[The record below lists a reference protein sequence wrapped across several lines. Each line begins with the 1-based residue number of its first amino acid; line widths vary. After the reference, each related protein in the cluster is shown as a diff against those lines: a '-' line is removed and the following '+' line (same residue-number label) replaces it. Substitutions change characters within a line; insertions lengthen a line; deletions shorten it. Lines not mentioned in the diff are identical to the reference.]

1 MPRSDPGRSRGV
13 LLAVAAVAALYGMG
27 IQAQSDDG
35 RHADTL
41 ATAGHPATPREQDV
55 RLVGGSDDA
64 EGRVEIYHDGV
75 WGTVCDDYWSEHD
88 ADLVCRQLGHEG
100 AETVL
105 ARARFGQGRG
115 PIWMDDLR
123 CTAAQAASAGAQSA
137 TRLGD
142 CAFPGWGVHNC
153 SHGEDAGVVCAARG
167 AGLASLAL
175 SYVDLA
181 FSPATTAYRVRVAN
195 AVASVTVTAVPV
207 GDASATVSPA
217 DGDDVAEGHQVV
229 LDEGPNTVVVTVV
242 AGASTTAYTVVVT
255 REAPLGATMPER
267 LTEAN
272 VTSFLADQGIFSV
285 AQFIEALPPLHK
297 RHFVAVLRSQSPVAD
312 FVSVD
317 YPRIVSWGAD
327 AEFLLTWTTDPASP
341 GHQSV
346 EFLTAAPDAGRWTA
360 GVIDF
365 SGTDSAVRRPAT
377 CAGCHSDIDRPIW
390 GVSHAWHGTE
400 SSGANGQPEGEAE
413 QEAAFA
419 RKMTATS
426 DPRLAQLEFT
436 YAANGKR
443 RLSVP
448 RRITVDPNWEFTH
461 RLPLR
466 QAEVLFSRLG
476 SRPHYAGLAT
486 SVICA
491 ASPMVV
497 LREEISRSRHHLA
510 LLSGSGDFVQMPT
523 DGTVPAPV
531 QASEYS
537 YEGVLNHVLFLML
550 HRAAKT
556 IPEVGRLYETTTN
569 DEFLSKTGNTES
581 VIKSLLEYPTGSA
594 TTMQELDTAYEDFH
608 TLRGQ
613 ASLARRTVR
622 GTWAFDTATP
632 RYGQGVLAAHA
643 HHFAPRVCRAI
654 APLSD
659 DAHLVGLT
667 LSGVDIGTFDP
678 ETTAYAARV
687 GAGVTATTVTATP
700 RDGAATVAIALG
712 DDVAQGTERAVS
724 LETGDN
730 DLRITVTAED
740 GNARV
745 YDVSVHRAGTV
756 PLTATFEDLPEAHD
770 GAAALLFRTRFS
782 EPIRN
787 THTSMRD
794 SAFTVAGGSVT
805 RARRVDG
812 SIMWEIAI
820 TPAGNADLAIA
831 LEANRPCGAG
841 VCTRD
846 GRRLSERVAAAV
858 KGPMAAPLPEL
869 SIAVAAGSVTE
880 GEPAVFVVTPDRA
893 IESAL
898 TASVDVARSGGV
910 LAGTT
915 VVPVAIGAGDAGATL
930 AVATDDDRVVE
941 DDGAVTVTLIA
952 GTGYAVGVDA
962 VARVTVVDEDV
973 ASFAVTAAPQ
983 EIEEG
988 GSSTLSV
995 SISNDVS
1002 FATDQMIALT
1012 ASGSTAQGDY
1022 RVSASP
1028 LTLIAGATS
1037 ATATISAVDDA
1048 DAEDAETVVL
1058 TAHHDGTAVGS
1069 ATVTIAANDRSALT
1083 AWFENVPSSHD
1094 GAEAFSL
1101 TLRFSEELA
1110 KKAGWKLR
1118 SGAVRVSNGSLQS
1131 LGWVNGSRATWTVAV
1146 RPSGTAD
1153 VAVSVAGGLSCAE
1166 GPCTPHGGRLS
1177 AGASATVPGPAR
1189 AAPDA
1194 VGQPT
1199 LTAGETTID
1208 ASWRA
1213 PANNGSSIEGYD
1225 VEYRTTGS
1233 GWTDAGHV
1241 GTGTSARI
1249 AGLAGDTAYDVR
1261 VRAYNAA
1268 GTGAW
1273 SAPASATTPPSDGPS
1288 ETDLRLVGGANAR
1301 EGRVEIY
1308 HAGEWGTVCDDS
1320 WTPEDAE
1327 VACRQLGYAGTAS
1340 AHTRATFGAGTGQ
1353 IWMDDVRC
1361 AGDEE
1366 RLADCEFR
1374 GWGSHNCRH
1383 SEDAGASCGAAAGAL
1398 PADATLSGAT
1408 LTVRFGHALDGG
1420 STPSPQD
1427 FVVRSVAVDDT
1438 APVTATSV
1446 AVSGTTVLI
1455 RLSRRMLPDERVTA
1469 SYLEAAMHPLQD
1481 VSGNPVAA
1489 FADQPVR
1496 YVTRAHLPSR
1506 VGSQPRAAG
1515 LRTAVTPGTVKVERL
1530 DLSARQLTDVSALSG
1545 LVDLEVL
1552 DLHGNAVA
1560 DTWGLSGLTGLHV
1573 LDLSGNRIA
1582 DVSALSRLSGLRV
1595 LDLSGNRIAD
1605 VSALS
1610 RLSGLRVL
1618 DLSGNRIEDVSALWG
1633 LTGLRRLNLS
1643 GNRLVD
1649 IGPLANLTGLEVL
1662 LLDGNAVTEVLP
1674 LVGLANLVHLGL
1686 SGNRLAAMDLLAEL
1700 GSLRRVDL
1708 AANRLTDVSAL
1719 GDLSALAW
1727 LRLPGNPIAD
1737 VSALG
1742 RLAELRWLWLDDRPM
1757 AGRNGLGPHTVVVV
1771 SSDIRN

>member
-1 MPRSDPGRSRGV
+1 M
-13 LLAVAAVAALYGMG
+13 AVH
-27 IQAQSDDG
+27 AQSGDG

-41 ATAGHPATPREQDV
+41 ATAGQPATPQDQDV
-55 RLVGGSDDA
+55 RLVGGSDAA

-75 WGTVCDDYWSEHD
+75 WGTVCDDSWSTND
-88 ADLVCRQLGHEG
+88 AELVCRQLGHEG

-105 ARARFGQGRG
+105 ARAGFGAGRG
-115 PIWMDDLR
+115 AIWMDDLR

-142 CAFPGWGVHNC
+142 
-153 SHGEDAGVVCAARG
+153 
-167 AGLASLAL
+167 
-175 SYVDLA
+175 LA
-181 FSPATTAYRVRVAN
+181 FSPDTTDYRARVAN
-195 AVASVTVTAVPV
+195 AVTSVTVTAVPV
-207 GDASATVSPA
+207 GDASATVDPA
-217 DGDDVAEGHQVV
+217 DGDDGAEGHQVD
-229 LDEGPNTVVVTVV
+229 LDEGSNTVVVTVV
-242 AGASTTAYTVVVT
+242 AGGSTTTYTVVVT

-285 AQFIEALPPLHK
+285 EQFIEALPPLHK

-312 FVSVD
+312 FVSVHH
-317 YPRIVSWGAD
+317 PRIVSWGAD

-341 GHQSV
+341 GHRSV
-346 EFLTAAPDAGRWTA
+346 EFLAAVPDQGRWTA

-365 SGTDSAVRRPAT
+365 SGADPAVRRPAT

-390 GVSHAWHGTE
+390 GVSQAWHGTE
-400 SSGANGQPEGEAE
+400 SSGANVQPQGEAE

-419 RKMTATS
+419 RKMAATS
-426 DPRLAQLEFT
+426 DPRLAQLELT
-436 YAANGKR
+436 YAANGRR
-443 RLSVP
+443 RLAVP
-448 RRITVDPNWEFTH
+448 RQIKVDPNWEFTH

-466 QAEVLFSRLG
+466 QAEVLFSRLR
-476 SRPHYAGLAT
+476 SRAGYPGMAT

-491 ASPMVV
+491 ASPPVV

-510 LLSGSGDFVQMPT
+510 RLSGSGDFVQMPT
-523 DGTVPAPV
+523 NGTVPPPV

-537 YEGVLNHVLFLML
+537 YEGVLTHVLFLML

-569 DEFLSKTGNTES
+569 DEFLSRTGNTES

-643 HHFAPRVCRAI
+643 RHFAPRVCRALS
-654 APLSD
+654 PLSD
-659 DAHLVGLT
+659 DARLVGLT

-712 DDVAQGTERAVS
+712 DDAAEGTERVVS

-745 YDVSVHRAGTV
+745 YAVRVNRAGTV
-756 PLTATFEDLPEAHD
+756 PLTATLEDLPEAHD
-770 GAAALLFRTRFS
+770 GATALVFRTRFS

-787 THTSMRD
+787 THASMRD

-812 SIMWEIAI
+812 SIVWQISIA
-820 TPAGNADLAIA
+820 PAGDADLAIA
-831 LEANRPCGAG
+831 LEANRSCGAG
-841 VCTRD
+841 VCTHDR
-846 GRRLSERVAAAV
+846 RRLSERVEAV
-858 KGPMAAPLPEL
+858 VAGPGTASLPEL
-869 SIAVAAGSVTE
+869 SIAVAAASVTE

-898 TASVDVARSGGV
+898 TASVDVTRSGGV

-915 VVPVAIGAGDAGATL
+915 VVSVTIGVGDAGATL

-941 DDGAVTVTLIA
+941 DDGAVMATLIA

-973 ASFAVTAAPQ
+973 ASFAVTAAPP

-988 GSSTLSV
+988 GSSALSV

-1012 ASGSTAQGDY
+1012 ASGSTARGDY
-1022 RVSASP
+1022 TVSASP
-1028 LTLIAGATS
+1028 LTLVVGATS

-1048 DAEDAETVVL
+1048 DEEDAETVVL

-1094 GAEAFSL
+1094 GAEAVSL
-1101 TLRFSEELA
+1101 TLRFSAELA
-1110 KKAGWKLR
+1110 SGAGRKLR
-1118 SGAVRVSNGSLQS
+1118 GGAVRVSNGSLES
-1131 LGWVNGSRATWTVAV
+1131 LRRVNRSRATWTVAL

-1153 VAVSVAGGLSCAE
+1153 VAVSVVGRLSCEE
-1166 GPCTPHGGRLS
+1166 GPCTPNGGRLS
-1177 AGASATVPGPAR
+1177 AGASATVPGPAAAA
-1189 AAPDA
+1189 AAPDR

-1199 LTAGETTID
+1199 LTAGQTYLD
-1208 ASWRA
+1208 ASWSA
-1213 PANNGSSIEGYD
+1213 PADNGSAIEGYD
-1225 VEYRTTGS
+1225 VAYRTTGS
-1233 GWTDAGHV
+1233 EWTDGGHA

-1268 GTGAW
+1268 GTGEW
-1273 SAPASATTPPSDGPS
+1273 SPPASATTTPLDGPS
-1288 ETDLRLVGGANAR
+1288 ETDVRLVDGANAH

-1320 WTPEDAE
+1320 WTPNDAE

-1340 AHTRATFGAGTGQ
+1340 AHTRATFGEGTGQ

-1427 FVVRSVAVDDT
+1427 FVVLSVAVDDT

-1455 RLSRRMLPDERVTA
+1455 RLSRRMRPDERVTA

-1496 YVTRAHLPSR
+1496 YGTRAHLPSR
-1506 VGSQPRAAG
+1506 VGSEPRAAG
-1515 LRTAVTPGTVKVERL
+1515 LRAAVTPGTAKVERL
-1530 DLSARQLTDVSALSG
+1530 DLSARLLTDVSALSG

-1552 DLHGNAVA
+1552 DLHGNAVT
-1560 DTWGLSGLTGLHV
+1560 DTWGLSGLTGLH
-1573 LDLSGNRIA
+1573 
-1582 DVSALSRLSGLRV
+1582 V

-1649 IGPLANLTGLEVL
+1649 IGPLANLTDLEVL

-1757 AGRNGLGPHTVVVV
+1757 AGREGLGPHTVVVV
-1771 SSDIRN
+1771 SSDITDRVKTLRALDEGGRVGKMGHGTHIR

>member
-1 MPRSDPGRSRGV
+1 MP
-13 LLAVAAVAALYGMG
+13 AH
-27 IQAQSDDG
+27 AQSG
-35 RHADTL
+35 AARHADTL
-41 ATAGHPATPREQDV
+41 ATAGQPATPQEQDV
-55 RLVGGSDDA
+55 HLVGGSDDA

-75 WGTVCDDYWSEHD
+75 WGTVCDDYWSKHD
-88 ADLVCRQLGHEG
+88 AELVCRQLGHEG
-100 AETVL
+100 AENVL
-105 ARARFGQGRG
+105 ARASFGEGRG

-153 SHGEDAGVVCAARG
+153 SHGEDAGVVCETRG
-167 AGLASLAL
+167 AELASLAL
-175 SYVDLA
+175 SYVDLE
-181 FSPATTAYRVRVAN
+181 FSAATAAYRVRVAN

-217 DGDDVAEGHQVV
+217 DGDDVAEGHQVD
-229 LDEGPNTVVVTVV
+229 LNEGPNTVVVTVV
-242 AGASTTAYTVVVT
+242 AGGSTTAYTVVVT
-255 REAPLGATMPER
+255 REAPLDATMPER

-285 AQFIEALPPLHK
+285 EQFIEALPPLHK
-297 RHFVAVLRSQSPVAD
+297 RHFVGVLRSQSPVTD

-317 YPRIVSWGAD
+317 HPRIVSWGAD

-341 GHQSV
+341 GHRSV
-346 EFLTAAPDAGRWTA
+346 EFLAAVPDEGRWTA

-365 SGTDSAVRRPAT
+365 SGADPAVSRPAT

-390 GVSHAWHGTE
+390 GVSQAWHGTE
-400 SSGANGQPEGEAE
+400 SSGANVHPEGEAE

-436 YAANGKR
+436 YAANGRR

-448 RRITVDPNWEFTH
+448 RQIKVDPNWEFTH

-466 QAEVLFSRLG
+466 QAEVLFNRLG
-476 SRPHYAGLAT
+476 SQPGYPGLAT

-491 ASPMVV
+491 ASPTVV

-510 LLSGSGDFVQMPT
+510 RLSGSGDFVQMPT
-523 DGTVPAPV
+523 DGTVPPPI
-531 QASEYS
+531 QAAEYS
-537 YEGVLNHVLFLML
+537 YEETLGHVLFLML

-556 IPEVGRLYETTTN
+556 IPAVGRLYETTTN
-569 DEFLSKTGNTES
+569 DEFLSRTGNTES
-581 VIKSLLEYPTGSA
+581 VIKSLLDYPVGSA
-594 TTMQELDTAYEDFH
+594 TAMQELDTAYEDFH

-643 HHFAPRVCRAI
+643 RHFASRVCRAI
-654 APLSD
+654 SPLSD

-687 GAGVTATTVTATP
+687 GAGLAATTVTATP
-700 RDGAATVAIALG
+700 RDGAATVAIAIG
-712 DDVAQGTERAVS
+712 DDAAEGTERAVS
-724 LETGDN
+724 LEVGDN

-740 GNARV
+740 GNARA
-745 YDVSVHRAGTV
+745 YDVSVNRAGIV
-756 PLTATFEDLPEAHD
+756 PLTATFENLPEAHD
-770 GAAALLFRTRFS
+770 GATALVFRARFS

-787 THTSMRD
+787 TYTSMRD

-812 SIMWEIAI
+812 SIVWEIAVA
-820 TPAGNADLAIA
+820 PAGDADLAIA

-846 GRRLSERVAAAV
+846 GRRLSERVETAV
-858 KGPMAAPLPEL
+858 TGPTAAPLPEL
-869 SIAVAAGSVTE
+869 SIRVAAGSVTE

-893 IESAL
+893 IDSAL
-898 TASVDVARSGGV
+898 TASVDVTRAGGA

-915 VVPVAIGAGDAGATL
+915 VASVTIGAGDAGATL
-930 AVATDDDRVVE
+930 ALATTDDRVVE
-941 DDGAVTVTLIA
+941 DDGGVTATLVA
-952 GTGYAVGVDA
+952 GTGYAVGADA
-962 VARVTVVDEDV
+962 VARVTVADNDA
-973 ASFAVTAAPQ
+973 ASFAVTAAPP

-995 SISNDVS
+995 SISNAVS
-1002 FATDQMIALT
+1002 FATDQRIALT
-1012 ASGSTAQGDY
+1012 ASGSTTRGDY
-1022 RVSASP
+1022 MVSAST
-1028 LTLIAGATS
+1028 LTLGAGATS
-1037 ATATISAVDDA
+1037 ATATVSAVDDA
-1048 DAEDAETVVL
+1048 EQEGAETVVL
-1058 TAHHDGTAVGS
+1058 TAHHDGTAVGA

-1101 TLRFSEELA
+1101 TLQFSAELA
-1110 KKAGWKLR
+1110 SGVGRKLR
-1118 SGAVRVSNGSLQS
+1118 GGAVRVSNGSLES
-1131 LGWVNGSRATWTVAV
+1131 LRRVNRSRATWTVAL

-1153 VAVSVAGGLSCAE
+1153 VAVSVVGRLSCEE
-1166 GPCTPHGGRLS
+1166 GPCTPNGGRLS
-1177 AGASATVPGPAR
+1177 AGASATVPGPA
-1189 AAPDA
+1189 AAPDR

-1199 LTAGETTID
+1199 LTAGQTYLD
-1208 ASWRA
+1208 ASWSA
-1213 PANNGSSIEGYD
+1213 PADNGSAIEGYD
-1225 VEYRTTGS
+1225 VAYHTTGS
-1233 GWTDAGHV
+1233 EWTDGGHA

-1249 AGLAGDTAYDVR
+1249 AGLAEDTVYDVR

-1268 GTGAW
+1268 GAGEW
-1273 SAPASATTPPSDGPS
+1273 SPPASATTTPSDGPS
-1288 ETDLRLVGGANAR
+1288 ETDLRLVDGANAH

-1320 WTPEDAE
+1320 WTTNDAE

-1340 AHTRATFGAGTGQ
+1340 AHTHATFGEGTGR

-1366 RLADCEFR
+1366 RLADCGFR

-1383 SEDAGASCGAAAGAL
+1383 SEDAGASCGAAAAAL

-1408 LTVRFGHALDGG
+1408 LTLRFEHALDGG

-1427 FVVRSVAVDDT
+1427 FVVLSVTVDDA

-1496 YVTRAHLPSR
+1496 YVTRAPLPSR
-1506 VGSQPRAAG
+1506 VGSEPRAAG
-1515 LRTAVTPGTVKVERL
+1515 LLAAVTPGTAKVERL
-1530 DLSARQLTDVSALSG
+1530 DLSARQLTDMSALSA

-1560 DTWGLSGLTGLHV
+1560 DTWGLSGLTGL
-1573 LDLSGNRIA
+1573 
-1582 DVSALSRLSGLRV
+1582 RV
-1595 LDLSGNRIAD
+1595 LDLSGNRVAD
-1605 VSALS
+1605 LSALS

-1643 GNRLVD
+1643 GNRLAD

-1686 SGNRLAAMDLLAEL
+1686 SGNRLAAVDLLAEL

-1719 GDLSALAW
+1719 GDLSALVW

-1757 AGRNGLGPHTVVVV
+1757 AGREGLGPRTVTVAVPPAGRPA
-1771 SSDIRN
+1771 SGAGRRPGDG

>member
-1 MPRSDPGRSRGV
+1 M
-13 LLAVAAVAALYGMG
+13 AVH
-27 IQAQSDDG
+27 AQSGDG

-41 ATAGHPATPREQDV
+41 ATAGQPATPQDQDV
-55 RLVGGSDDA
+55 RLVGGSDAA

-75 WGTVCDDYWSEHD
+75 WGTVCDDSWSTND
-88 ADLVCRQLGHEG
+88 AELVCRQLGHEG

-105 ARARFGQGRG
+105 ARAGFGAGRG
-115 PIWMDDLR
+115 AIWMDDLR

-153 SHGEDAGVVCAARG
+153 SHREDAGVVCETRG
-167 AGLASLAL
+167 AALASLAL

-181 FSPATTAYRVRVAN
+181 FSPDTTDYRARVAN
-195 AVASVTVTAVPV
+195 AVTSVTVTAVPV
-207 GDASATVSPA
+207 GDASATVDPA
-217 DGDDVAEGHQVV
+217 DGDDGAEGHQVD
-229 LDEGPNTVVVTVV
+229 LDEGSNTVVVTVV
-242 AGASTTAYTVVVT
+242 AGGSTTTYTVVVT

-285 AQFIEALPPLHK
+285 EQFIEALPPLHK

-312 FVSVD
+312 FVSVHH
-317 YPRIVSWGAD
+317 PRIVSWGAD

-341 GHQSV
+341 GHRSV
-346 EFLTAAPDAGRWTA
+346 EFLAAVPDQGRWTA

-365 SGTDSAVRRPAT
+365 SGADPAVRRPAT

-390 GVSHAWHGTE
+390 GVSQAWHGTE
-400 SSGANGQPEGEAE
+400 SSGANVQPQGEAE

-419 RKMTATS
+419 RKIAATS
-426 DPRLAQLEFT
+426 DPRLAQLELT
-436 YAANGKR
+436 YAANGRR
-443 RLSVP
+443 RLAVP
-448 RRITVDPNWEFTH
+448 RQIKVDPNWEFTH

-466 QAEVLFSRLG
+466 QAEVLFSRLR
-476 SRPHYAGLAT
+476 SRAGYPGMAT

-491 ASPMVV
+491 ASPPVV

-510 LLSGSGDFVQMPT
+510 RLSGSGDFVQMPT
-523 DGTVPAPV
+523 NGTVPPPV

-537 YEGVLNHVLFLML
+537 YEGVLTHVLFLML

-569 DEFLSKTGNTES
+569 DEFLSRTGNTES

-643 HHFAPRVCRAI
+643 RHFAPRVCRALS
-654 APLSD
+654 PLSD

-678 ETTAYAARV
+678 ETTAYAGRV

-712 DDVAQGTERAVS
+712 DDAAEGTERVIS

-745 YDVSVHRAGTV
+745 YAVRVNRAGTV
-756 PLTATFEDLPEAHD
+756 PLTATLEDLPEAHD
-770 GAAALLFRTRFS
+770 GATALLFRTRFS

-787 THTSMRD
+787 THASMRD

-812 SIMWEIAI
+812 SIVWQITIA
-820 TPAGNADLAIA
+820 PAGDADLAIA
-831 LEANRPCGAG
+831 LEANRSCGAG
-841 VCTRD
+841 VCTHDR
-846 GRRLSERVAAAV
+846 RRLSERVEAV
-858 KGPMAAPLPEL
+858 VAGPGTTPLPVL
-869 SIAVAAGSVTE
+869 SIAAVAGSVTE
-880 GEPAVFVVTPDRA
+880 GEPAVFTVTPDQA
-893 IESAL
+893 VESAL
-898 TASVDVARSGGV
+898 TASVDVTRSGGV

-915 VVPVAIGAGDAGATL
+915 VVSVTIGVGDAGATL

-941 DDGAVTVTLIA
+941 DDGAVMATLIA

-973 ASFAVTAAPQ
+973 ASFAVTAAPL

-988 GSSTLSV
+988 GSSALSV

-1012 ASGSTAQGDY
+1012 ASGSTARGDY
-1022 RVSASP
+1022 TVSASP
-1028 LTLIAGATS
+1028 LTLVVGATS

-1048 DAEDAETVVL
+1048 DEEDAETVVL

-1101 TLRFSEELA
+1101 TLRFSAELA
-1110 KKAGWKLR
+1110 SGAGRKLR
-1118 SGAVRVSNGSLQS
+1118 GGAVRVSNGSLES
-1131 LGWVNGSRATWTVAV
+1131 LRRVNRSRATWTVAL

-1153 VAVSVAGGLSCAE
+1153 VAVSVVGRLSCEE
-1166 GPCTPHGGRLS
+1166 GPCTPNGGRLS
-1177 AGASATVPGPAR
+1177 AGASATVPGPAA
-1189 AAPDA
+1189 AAPDR

-1199 LTAGETTID
+1199 LTAGQTYLD
-1208 ASWRA
+1208 ASWSA
-1213 PANNGSSIEGYD
+1213 PADNGSAIEGYD
-1225 VEYRTTGS
+1225 VAYRTTGS
-1233 GWTDAGHV
+1233 EWTDGGHA

-1268 GTGAW
+1268 GTGEW
-1273 SAPASATTPPSDGPS
+1273 SPPASATTTPLDGPS
-1288 ETDLRLVGGANAR
+1288 ETDVRLVDGANAH

-1320 WTPEDAE
+1320 WTPNDAE

-1340 AHTRATFGAGTGQ
+1340 AHTRATFGEGTGQ

-1427 FVVRSVAVDDT
+1427 FVVLSVAVDDT

-1455 RLSRRMLPDERVTA
+1455 RLSRRMRPDERVTA

-1506 VGSQPRAAG
+1506 VGSEPRAAG
-1515 LRTAVTPGTVKVERL
+1515 LRAAVTPGTAKVERL
-1530 DLSARQLTDVSALSG
+1530 DLSARLLTDVSALSG

-1552 DLHGNAVA
+1552 DLHGNAVT
-1560 DTWGLSGLTGLHV
+1560 DTWGLSGLTGLH
-1573 LDLSGNRIA
+1573 
-1582 DVSALSRLSGLRV
+1582 V

-1649 IGPLANLTGLEVL
+1649 IGPLANLTDLEVL

-1757 AGRNGLGPHTVVVV
+1757 AGREGLGPHTVVVV
-1771 SSDIRN
+1771 SSDITDRVKTLRALDEGGRVGKMGHGTHIR

>member
-1 MPRSDPGRSRGV
+1 M
-13 LLAVAAVAALYGMG
+13 AAVAALYAMAVH
-27 IQAQSDDG
+27 AQSGDG

-41 ATAGHPATPREQDV
+41 ATAGHPATPQEQDA
-55 RLVGGSDDA
+55 RLVGGSDAA

-75 WGTVCDDYWSEHD
+75 WGTICDDYWSTND
-88 ADLVCRQLGHEG
+88 AELVCRQLGHEG

-105 ARARFGQGRG
+105 ARAHFGAGRG
-115 PIWMDDLR
+115 AIWMDDLR
-123 CTAAQAASAGAQSA
+123 CTAAQAASAGVQSA

-153 SHGEDAGVVCAARG
+153 SHREDAGVVCETRG
-167 AGLASLAL
+167 AELASLAL

-181 FSPATTAYRVRVAN
+181 FSPATTTYRAHVAN

-207 GDASATVSPA
+207 GDASATVGPA
-217 DGDDVAEGHQVV
+217 DSDDGAEGHQVD
-229 LDEGPNTVVVTVV
+229 LEEGSNTVVVTVV
-242 AGASTTAYTVVVT
+242 AGGSTTTYTVVVT

-272 VTSFLADQGIFSV
+272 ITSFVADHGVFSV
-285 AQFIEALPPLHK
+285 EQFIEALPPLHK
-297 RHFVAVLRSQSPVAD
+297 RHFVGVLRSQSPVAD

-317 YPRIVSWGAD
+317 HPRIVSWGAD

-341 GHQSV
+341 GHRSV
-346 EFLTAAPDAGRWTA
+346 EFLAAVPDEGRWTA

-365 SGTDSAVRRPAT
+365 SGTEPAVSRPT
-377 CAGCHSDIDRPIW
+377 QCTGCHSDIDRPIW
-390 GVSHAWHGTE
+390 GVEHAWHGTE
-400 SSGANGQPEGEAE
+400 SSGANVQPEGEAE

-419 RKMTATS
+419 RMMTATS

-448 RRITVDPNWEFTH
+448 RQIKVDPNWEFTH

-466 QAEVLFSRLG
+466 HAEVLFSRLG
-476 SRPHYAGLAT
+476 SRPGYPGLAT
-486 SVICA
+486 SAICA
-491 ASPMVV
+491 ASPTVV

-510 LLSGSGDFVQMPT
+510 RLSGSGDFVQMPT
-523 DGTVPAPV
+523 DGTVPPAV

-537 YEGVLNHVLFLML
+537 YEGMLTHVLFLML

-556 IPEVGRLYETTTN
+556 IPAVGRLYETTTN
-569 DEFLSKTGNTES
+569 DEFLSSTGNTES
-581 VIKSLLEYPTGSA
+581 VIKSLLDYPVGSA
-594 TTMQELDTAYEDFH
+594 TAMQELDTAYEDFH

-613 ASLARRTVR
+613 PSLARRTVR

-643 HHFAPRVCRAI
+643 RHFASRVCRAI
-654 APLSD
+654 SPLSN

-687 GAGVTATTVTATP
+687 AAGVAATTVTATP
-700 RDGAATVAIALG
+700 RHGAATVAIAIG
-712 DDVAQGTERAVS
+712 NDAAEGTERAVS
-724 LETGDN
+724 LQTGDN

-745 YDVSVHRAGTV
+745 YDVSVNRAGTV

-770 GAAALLFRTRFS
+770 GATPLVFRARFS

-787 THTSMRD
+787 SYTFMRD
-794 SAFTVAGGSVT
+794 SAFTVTGGSVT
-805 RARRVDG
+805 GARRVDG
-812 SIMWEIAI
+812 SIVWEITVA
-820 TPAGNADLAIA
+820 PAGDADLAIV
-831 LEANRPCGAG
+831 LEAERPCGAG

-846 GRRLSERVAAAV
+846 GRRLSERVEAAV
-858 KGPMAAPLPEL
+858 TGPMALALPEL

-898 TASVDVARSGGV
+898 TASVDVTQSGGV
-910 LAGTT
+910 LAGTA
-915 VVPVAIGAGDAGATL
+915 VASVTIGAGDAGATL

-941 DDGAVTVTLIA
+941 DDGDVTATLLA
-952 GTGYAVGVDA
+952 GTGYAVGTDA
-962 VARVTVVDEDV
+962 VARVTVVDNDA
-973 ASFAVTAAPQ
+973 ASFAVTAAPR

-995 SISNDVS
+995 AISNDVS
-1002 FATDQMIALT
+1002 FAADQVIAVT
-1012 ASGSTAQGDY
+1012 ASGSTAAADY
-1022 RVSASP
+1022 TVSPSP
-1028 LTLIAGATS
+1028 LTLVAGTTS
-1037 ATATISAVDDA
+1037 ATATVSAVDDA
-1048 DAEDAETVVL
+1048 EEEDAETVVL
-1058 TAHHDGTAVGS
+1058 TAHHDGTVVGAV
-1069 ATVTIAANDRSALT
+1069 TVTIAANDRSALT

-1094 GAEAFSL
+1094 GSEAFSL
-1101 TLRFSEELA
+1101 TLRFSAELA
-1110 KKAGWKLR
+1110 SGAGRKLR
-1118 SGAVRVSNGSLQS
+1118 GGAVRVSNGSLES
-1131 LGWVNGSRATWTVAV
+1131 LRRVNRSRATWTVAL

-1153 VAVSVAGGLSCAE
+1153 IAVSVADGLSCAE
-1166 GPCTPHGGRLS
+1166 GPCTPDGGRLS
-1177 AGASATVPGPAR
+1177 AGAWATVPGR
-1189 AAPDA
+1189 AATAPDQ

-1199 LTAGETTID
+1199 LTAGQTYLD
-1208 ASWRA
+1208 ASWSA
-1213 PANNGSSIEGYD
+1213 PADNGSPIEGYD
-1225 VEYRTTGS
+1225 VAYRTTGS
-1233 GWTDAGHV
+1233 EWTDGAHA

-1249 AGLAGDTAYDVR
+1249 AGLAEDTAYEVR
-1261 VRAYNAA
+1261 VQAFNAA
-1268 GTGAW
+1268 GTGDW
-1273 SAPASATTPPSDGPS
+1273 SPPASATTTGSGGPS
-1288 ETDLRLVGGANAR
+1288 EADIRLVDGANAN

-1320 WTPEDAE
+1320 WSTNDAD
-1327 VACRQLGYAGTAS
+1327 VACRQLGYAGTAT
-1340 AHTRATFGAGTGQ
+1340 AHGRATFGEGTGQ

-1361 AGDEE
+1361 GGDEA

-1383 SEDAGASCGAAAGAL
+1383 SEDAGASCGADAGAL
-1398 PADATLSGAT
+1398 PTDATLSGAT
-1408 LTVRFGHALDGG
+1408 LTLRFGHALDGG

-1427 FVVRSVAVDDT
+1427 FVVRSVAVDD
-1438 APVTATSV
+1438 PVPVAATSV
-1446 AVSGTTVLI
+1446 AVSGATARI
-1455 RLSRRMLPDERVTA
+1455 RLSRSMLPDERVTV

-1481 VSGNPVAA
+1481 LSGNPAAA

-1496 YVTRAHLPSR
+1496 YVTRAHVPSPVASER
-1506 VGSQPRAAG
+1506 RAAG
-1515 LRTAVTPGTVKVERL
+1515 LLAAVTPGTAKVERL

-1545 LVDLEVL
+1545 MVDLEVL

-1573 LDLSGNRIA
+1573 LDLSGNRI
-1582 DVSALSRLSGLRV
+1582 V
-1595 LDLSGNRIAD
+1595 D

-1633 LTGLRRLNLS
+1633 LTRLRRLNLS
-1643 GNRLVD
+1643 GNRLAD
-1649 IGPLANLTGLEVL
+1649 IGPLANLTDLEVL

-1674 LVGLANLVHLGL
+1674 LAGLANLVHLGL
-1686 SGNRLAAMDLLAEL
+1686 SGNRLAAVDLLAEL
-1700 GSLRRVDL
+1700 RSLRRVNL

-1719 GDLSALAW
+1719 GDLSALVW

-1757 AGRNGLGPHTVVVV
+1757 AGREALGPRTVTVAVP
-1771 SSDIRN
+1771 RTE